1 MCKASP
7 VPLRA
12 GLHLPK
18 ERAGALAF
26 GQAAHDRY
34 EDHWPP
40 MARTPTTIPAPA
52 QAPGTPSHE
61 DDVLIREIDEAVRED
76 ALFQFMRDHG
86 LKVLGVVTLGVA
98 GLGGYLVWDHYAE
111 QKLEQQSETL
121 IAAFD
126 AAGARDFKGAS
137 DKAGTLIADGSSD
150 GARAVARFMQA
161 GAALEQGDT
170 AKASGLYR
178 AIVNDPQTPAALRDL
193 AKIRDV
199 SLGFDRMKPADV
211 IAQLGPIA
219 KPGNPY
225 FGSAGELVAM
235 AHVESGNRAEAGK
248 IFAAIAKDEDQPET
262 LRSRARQMAGLMGV
276 DAVVDV
282 KKLLKDQGVT
292 SEGDGTSAAGTA
304 SAAAAE

>member
-1 MCKASP
+1 M
-7 VPLRA
+7 PLRA
-12 GLHLPK
+12 RPHLPK
-18 ERAGALAF
+18 ERAGAPAF

-40 MARTPTTIPAPA
+40 MARTPTTTP
-52 QAPGTPSHE
+52 APGTPSHE

-76 ALFQFMRDHG
+76 ALYQFMRDHG
-86 LKVLGVVTLGVA
+86 LKVLAVITLGVA

-121 IAAFD
+121 IASFD
-126 AAGARDFKGAS
+126 AASARDFKGAS
-137 DKAGTLIADGSSD
+137 DKVAGLTGDGSSD
-150 GARAVARFMQA
+150 GARMSARFMQA
-161 GAALEQGDT
+161 GAAIEAGDT

-178 AIVNDPQTPAALRDL
+178 AIVNDPETPAALRDL

-199 SLGFDRMKPADV
+199 SLNFDRMKPADV

-219 KPGNPY
+219 TPGSAY
-225 FGSAGELVAM
+225 FGSAGELIAM
-235 AHVESGNRAEAGK
+235 AHVEAGNRAAAGK

-282 KKLLKDQGVT
+282 KKLLKDEGVT
-292 SEGDGTSAAGTA
+292 SEAPAG
-304 SAAAAE
+304 SAAAAAE